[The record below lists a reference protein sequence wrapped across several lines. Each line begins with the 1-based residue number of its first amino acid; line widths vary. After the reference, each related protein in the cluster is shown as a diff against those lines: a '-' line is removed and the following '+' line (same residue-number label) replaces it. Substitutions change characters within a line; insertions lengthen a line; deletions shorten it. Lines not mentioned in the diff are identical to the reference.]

1 MTIAEM
7 MVRAAARDAADSQ
20 TLRHLAVSYRAL
32 AEHLKAVT
40 PQTDEGRFAVR
51 DLIRQTNLIAD
62 DASFAAD
69 DADQRAQ
76 DILERNAE

>member
-1 MTIAEM
+1 MTFAEM
-7 MVRAAARDAADSQ
+7 MARAAARDAADGQ
-20 TLRHLAVSYRAL
+20 TLRHLAVSYRTL

-40 PQTDEGRFAVR
+40 PQTDEGRDAVR

-69 DADQRAQ
+69 DADERAQ
-76 DILERNAE
+76 AIIERNTA